1 MSDFAY
7 TNVQF
12 RSILNGLGFRNRG
25 LNEPNFPIS
34 NDESSLD
41 NDRQSVINFQ
51 DYFGLDVD
59 GIVGP
64 KTRET
69 AKQEMYI
76 IQYELDLIVRPNP
89 RLHPQNA
96 PFYGPQT
103 ASAVT
108 GFRLRYGFEPDGNA
122 NNDRIAGILVRQ
134 KLDELSPNVRS
145 GNEAKAAQI
154 AVSMV
159 AKSL

>member
-41 NDRQSVINFQ
+41 NDRQSIINFQ
-51 DYFGLDVD
+51 DYFGLAVD

-76 IQYELDLIVRPNP
+76 IQYELDLILKLNP
-89 RLHPQNA
+89 RLRPQNA

-103 ASAVT
+103 ASAIAD
-108 GFRLRYGFEPDGNA
+108 FRLRYGFEPDGNT
-122 NNDRIAGILVRQ
+122 NNDRIAALLVRQ
-134 KLDELSPNVRS
+134 ELDELSPNVRVS
-145 GNEAKAAQI
+145 DEAKA
-154 AVSMV
+154 S
-159 AKSL
+159 